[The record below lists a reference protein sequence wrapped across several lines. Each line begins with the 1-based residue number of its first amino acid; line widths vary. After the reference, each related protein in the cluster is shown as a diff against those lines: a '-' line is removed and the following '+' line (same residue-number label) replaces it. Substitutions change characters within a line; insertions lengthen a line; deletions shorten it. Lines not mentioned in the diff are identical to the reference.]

1 MMKDS
6 TMSVADTEEEFM
18 APQVSSPTDDEE
30 EEVEENS
37 PFESMQ
43 TELHSR
49 GAELTKAWSNLFSFI
64 TKYQAELFVK
74 ENSVEIAEKEIEQ
87 RKKQLAE
94 MKPVV
99 DAGNEEITQLQDDI
113 RTKERQLRQAQSQL
127 SVKERMLQRVQS
139 DLSCNMEMLE
149 NSRSELL
156 GKQNEIIRYRGDL
169 ERMKSE
175 LTIKQEQI
183 QIKDNLLKKLQNQLM
198 KENAEL
204 REQLELERRALQ
216 LEKQSHELTKRTL
229 SSQSGGRKRPRTSE
243 GPAAVIEIPDSP
255 PTLDLSV
262 EGDFGLSNII
272 SLAESQA
279 MGEDSSAQTRLS
291 SGHDTSRISNT
302 SQSFTDHSSRLHHMP
317 TTTTPSQWGFSTPS
331 KVAPSPSKFM
341 ASPSITP
348 TRASL
353 TSINDNISITDT
365 AAMTSSDT
373 FFPLSVSEDVKPGID
388 TMTSSMQMDSDS
400 QGNMPTIKP
409 GTPSSGTSDSN
420 QGPVPVSGPI
430 PSPAMSPGGSTDGG
444 ADGKDSDSDVIY
456 PVQSEEMSWSGSD
469 SESEVFRCDLCD
481 LVVASNRALRMHRRS
496 KHADEELY
504 VACRVCGDRF
514 RHVTDL
520 ARHELSHEEPMKCL
534 LCDEEFWTVYK
545 YRCHVL
551 RHRNQA
557 LNSESY
563 NRRKYSC
570 DTCGKLFHTKH
581 SLQQHI
587 ATHSTDKPFV
597 CPDCSAV
604 FRTKIGLKCHIGRQ
618 CYSRLG
624 RSSANVLQQDECYF
638 CHKLFGTRLLMK
650 EHLATHT
657 DENPEQCPI
666 CHKTFSMKSNRN
678 KHLNTHVAVIVFRC
692 DACLIS
698 FRTKSHLQKHMA
710 TEHHDLD
717 KTTVPSETTGE
728 GARGT
733 STTEGECKDKQTPS
747 IKQEDSSD
755 VGPKSGDSVTHVDEV
770 GLETSGGDDG
780 MPVPGPSAKKDSVE
794 RRKTL
799 PEITWKI
806 YECDF
811 CRYAFISQK
820 LLDAHRRKHTGEKP
834 YLCSICGKGYQSSS
848 SLSKHI
854 ALHPFVEKPKNT
866 ICPVCKK
873 RFKSW
878 CFLRDHLRVHSG
890 ERPFVCET
898 CGKGFMSMDVL
909 KKHRATHKKKE

>member
-444 ADGKDSDSDVIY
+444 ADGKFASRIQQRFESQDVSYHNICR
-456 PVQSEEMSWSGSD
+456 PRGRPAKPNSLKTLAHQCE
-469 SESEVFRCDLCD
+469 LC
-481 LVVASNRALRMHRRS
+481 
-496 KHADEELY
+496 
-504 VACRVCGDRF
+504 
-514 RHVTDL
+514 
-520 ARHELSHEEPMKCL
+520 
-534 LCDEEFWTVYK
+534 
-545 YRCHVL
+545 
-551 RHRNQA
+551 
-557 LNSESY
+557 
-563 NRRKYSC
+563 
-570 DTCGKLFHTKH
+570 
-581 SLQQHI
+581 
-587 ATHSTDKPFV
+587 
-597 CPDCSAV
+597 
-604 FRTKIGLKCHIGRQ
+604 
-618 CYSRLG
+618 G
-624 RSSANVLQQDECYF
+624 RSFKQKCTL
-638 CHKLFGTRLLMK
+638 TR
-650 EHLATHT
+650 
-657 DENPEQCPI
+657 
-666 CHKTFSMKSNRN
+666 
-678 KHLNTHVAVIVFRC
+678 
-692 DACLIS
+692 
-698 FRTKSHLQKHMA
+698 HM
-710 TEHHDLD
+710 
-717 KTTVPSETTGE
+717 
-728 GARGT
+728 R
-733 STTEGECKDKQTPS
+733 
-747 IKQEDSSD
+747 I
-755 VGPKSGDSVTHVDEV
+755 
-770 GLETSGGDDG
+770 
-780 MPVPGPSAKKDSVE
+780 
-794 RRKTL
+794 
-799 PEITWKI
+799 
-806 YECDF
+806 
-811 CRYAFISQK
+811 
-820 LLDAHRRKHTGEKP
+820 HTGEKP
-834 YLCSICGKGYQSSS
+834 YDCPSCPKSFRHRFSRHEHMLSVHGNLVEVVDECYKCDICGRGFFQRG
-848 SLSKHI
+848 SLM
-854 ALHPFVEKPKNT
+854 L
-866 ICPVCKK
+866 
-873 RFKSW
+873 
-878 CFLRDHLRVHSG
+878 
-890 ERPFVCET
+890 
-898 CGKGFMSMDVL
+898 
-909 KKHRATHKKKE
+909 HRASHAPRDSAVDKLSFP

>member
-444 ADGKDSDSDVIY
+444 ADGKA
-456 PVQSEEMSWSGSD
+456 SWK
-469 SESEVFRCDLCD
+469 
-481 LVVASNRALRMHRRS
+481 RA
-496 KHADEELY
+496 E
-504 VACRVCGDRF
+504 
-514 RHVTDL
+514 
-520 ARHELSHEEPMKCL
+520 
-534 LCDEEFWTVYK
+534 
-545 YRCHVL
+545 
-551 RHRNQA
+551 
-557 LNSESY
+557 NSC
-563 NRRKYSC
+563 NPH
-570 DTCGKLFHTKH
+570 TCGYCGKVLSTSGALKVHIRLHTGECPFKCSICTKGFPQKGMLEAH
-581 SLQQHI
+581 VRAHTGQ
-587 ATHSTDKPFV
+587 KPFV
-597 CPDCSAV
+597 C
-604 FRTKIGLKCHIGRQ
+604 
-618 CYSRLG
+618 
-624 RSSANVLQQDECYF
+624 DECDARF
-638 CHKLFGTRLLMK
+638 TQRRSLRRHIFT
-650 EHLATHT
+650 
-657 DENPEQCPI
+657 
-666 CHKTFSMKSNRN
+666 
-678 KHLNTHVAVIVFRC
+678 KH
-692 DACLIS
+692 
-698 FRTKSHLQKHMA
+698 
-710 TEHHDLD
+710 
-717 KTTVPSETTGE
+717 
-728 GARGT
+728 
-733 STTEGECKDKQTPS
+733 
-747 IKQEDSSD
+747 
-755 VGPKSGDSVTHVDEV
+755 PKVEEV
-770 GLETSGGDDG
+770 GQF
-780 MPVPGPSAKKDSVE
+780 A
-794 RRKTL
+794 
-799 PEITWKI
+799 
-806 YECDF
+806 
-811 CRYAFISQK
+811 
-820 LLDAHRRKHTGEKP
+820 
-834 YLCSICGKGYQSSS
+834 
-848 SLSKHI
+848 LS
-854 ALHPFVEKPKNT
+854 
-866 ICPVCKK
+866 
-873 RFKSW
+873 
-878 CFLRDHLRVHSG
+878 
-890 ERPFVCET
+890 
-898 CGKGFMSMDVL
+898 
-909 KKHRATHKKKE
+909 